1 MGLRI
6 PFQTTVGVCL
16 HSVFVHFLEI
26 VNVSVCACTVMFF
39 SNDGMLMTKMS

>member
-39 SNDGMLMTKMS
+39 SNNDGMLTKMS